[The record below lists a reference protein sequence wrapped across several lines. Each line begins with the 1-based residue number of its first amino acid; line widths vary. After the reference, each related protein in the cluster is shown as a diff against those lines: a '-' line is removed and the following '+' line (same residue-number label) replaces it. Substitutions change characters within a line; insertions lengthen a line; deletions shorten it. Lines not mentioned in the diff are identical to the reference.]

1 MTVRMARDQTGRRQ
15 GKDKYTRYV
24 STYMRISTCKE
35 KSHKKEK
42 KKKETKNQ
50 KPKPTQNKRKKK
62 KNDKRVCDNKSRVF
76 LRDTLG

>member
-42 KKKETKNQ
+42 KKKGNQ
-50 KPKPTQNKRKKK
+50 KPKTKTNTKQKKK
-62 KNDKRVCDNKSRVF
+62 KEK
-76 LRDTLG
+76 